1 MTRLKDTT
9 AGLFW
14 DDTEEVLQ
22 RIADEAPR
30 FPPPRT
36 WEAED
41 YLPNLA
47 EAERFDVLL
56 FQNWDEVAKAAED
69 KEPLL
74 FDIEVFQNYFLVVFT
89 SYVSGKSFFLE
100 MREGEFFDSY
110 RVKWVVENFL
120 LVGFNSNSYDLPILT
135 LACEGFS
142 CSKLKEA
149 SDSLIVSQ
157 VKSWQLLRA
166 NKVELLLA
174 NHIDLIEVAPLQ
186 GSLKLYAGRL
196 HVPKMQ
202 DLPFSPNSVLTEA
215 KIKIVRYYC
224 FNDTQNTAYLYRE
237 LQPVLGLRIEM
248 SKTYGVDLR
257 SKSDAQIAE
266 SVISHELTRRSY
278 GVRPSK
284 PNLETLASSFQYK
297 VPEFV
302 SFELPQL
309 QEALKLISQSSFVIG
324 ESGYCDL
331 PDALKNYRIQIG
343 NSTYK
348 LGLGG
353 LHSEEVSVYHCS
365 DSETKIVDRDVTS
378 YYPSIILNQEL
389 RPQHL
394 GEGFLEVYRSI
405 VEERKLAKK
414 NKDKIRADMLK
425 IVVNGSFGKFGNR
438 YSILYAPDLLIQT
451 TMTGQLCLL
460 MLIERLELLGAT
472 VISANTDGVI
482 YKFRRDQ
489 EERFARVVAKWE
501 EDTNFQ
507 TEETVYLGVFSRDV
521 NNYIAI
527 KEDLKAK
534 VKGEFSERGSAGD
547 SVLSK
552 NPQNLVCNDAVIN
565 FLAKGV
571 PVSKTVRSCK
581 DVRRFV
587 SVRNVTGGAVKVPQ
601 YLGKTI
607 RFYYAE
613 GEKGEIVY
621 AKNGHLV
628 PESKGARPLM
638 TLPPELPPDVDF
650 GRYERIAN
658 EMLKSLGI
666 PFANN

>member
-47 EAERFDVLL
+47 EAERFDVSL
-56 FQNWDEVAKAAED
+56 FQSWDEVAKAAED

-74 FDIEVFQNYFLVVFT
+74 FDIEVFSNYFLVVFT
-89 SYVSGKSFFLE
+89 SYVSGKSFYLE

-149 SDSLIVSQ
+149 SDAMIVTQ
-157 VKSWQLLRA
+157 MKSWQLLRTS
-166 NKVELLLA
+166 KVQLLEA

-202 DLPFSPNSVLTEA
+202 DLPFSPNSRLSENQ
-215 KIKIVRYYC
+215 IKIVRYYC

-237 LQPVLGLRIEM
+237 LKPVIGLRIEM

-266 SVISHELTRRSY
+266 AVIGHELTRRNY
-278 GVRPSK
+278 GVRPNK
-284 PNLETLASSFQYK
+284 PDLDNLASSFRYK
-297 VPEFV
+297 VPDFI

-309 QEALKLISQSSFVIG
+309 QETLRLIADSSFVVG

-331 PDALKNYRIQIG
+331 PEALKNYRIAIG
-343 NSTYK
+343 GSSYK

-353 LHSEEVSVYHCS
+353 LHSEETAVYHCA
-365 DSETKIVDRDVTS
+365 DSLTKIVDRDVTS
-378 YYPSIILNQEL
+378 YYPSIILNQSL
-389 RPQHL
+389 KPQHL

-414 NKDKIRADMLK
+414 NKDKLRADMLK

-451 TMTGQLCLL
+451 TITGQLCLL
-460 MLIERLELLGAT
+460 MLIERLELMGAK

-482 YKFRRDQ
+482 YKFLREH
-489 EERFARVVAKWE
+489 EERYARVVAKWE
-501 EDTNFQ
+501 KDTQFE

-521 NNYIAI
+521 NNYVAV
-527 KEDLKAK
+527 KEDLKTK

-571 PVSKTVRSCK
+571 PVSQTIRSCK
-581 DVRRFV
+581 DVKRFV
-587 SVRNVTGGAVKVPQ
+587 SVRNVTGGAVKIPD

-607 RFYYAE
+607 RFYYAA

-628 PESKGARPLM
+628 PESKGAKPLM

-650 GRYERIAN
+650 DRYERIAN

-666 PFANN
+666 PFGNN